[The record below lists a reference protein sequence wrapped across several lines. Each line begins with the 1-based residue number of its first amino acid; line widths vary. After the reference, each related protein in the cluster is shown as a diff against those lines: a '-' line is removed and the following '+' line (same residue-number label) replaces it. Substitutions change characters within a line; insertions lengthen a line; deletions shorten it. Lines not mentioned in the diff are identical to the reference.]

1 MRCRYR
7 LHIFL
12 ELLYVFELTG
22 EGRVLKGA
30 PGNDIFELV
39 QGRMRNMGDMT
50 SRLGRTLCGAAAT
63 LILLAGTGG
72 AMAMP
77 SLPVAQNGGAHYVQ
91 LAGIFGESD
100 EEKAARLAVQQ
111 REQAQDASLAN
122 LTQRVS
128 DLEHTLRQLTGQL
141 EEAGHANML
150 LQQKIQRMQKDFDYR
165 LCQISARQLGADTG
179 SAAGNDAAG
188 QATINCGA
196 LNGAGGQSGG
206 PYGAQSPAQGQAAPA
221 GAQPS
226 GVLGTLP
233 AATALPQP
241 QAGAQSQ
248 PQMGSNSAATGP
260 APASDGVSRKAF
272 SAAMNLLAKAQY
284 DQARAAF
291 QSFADT
297 YPKDDLAPQAV
308 YWIGSIAYVQ
318 KDFPGAAR
326 AFAEEI
332 KDYPDSPRGPESML
346 KLGQSLLAMN
356 QKDEG
361 CTTLGALRRKY
372 PHASKAIRSQAAAAR
387 RDARCH

>member
-1 MRCRYR
+1 M
-7 LHIFL
+7 
-12 ELLYVFELTG
+12 
-22 EGRVLKGA
+22 K
-30 PGNDIFELV
+30 
-39 QGRMRNMGDMT
+39 NMGDTT

-63 LILLAGTGG
+63 LIFLAGART
-72 AMAMP
+72 AIAMP
-77 SLPVAQNGGAHYVQ
+77 SVPATQNGGSHYVQ

-100 EEKAARLAVQQ
+100 EEKAARLAAQQ

-141 EEAGHANML
+141 EEANHANML
-150 LQQKIQRMQKDFDYR
+150 LQQKIARMKKDFDYR
-165 LCQISARQLGADTG
+165 LCQISARQLGAAT
-179 SAAGNDAAG
+179 SAGNDAAS
-188 QATINCGA
+188 QPSIDCAA

-206 PYGAQSPAQGQAAPA
+206 QYAGQAQIGPAAGAPA
-221 GAQPS
+221 GAQSS

-233 AATALPQP
+233 AGTALPQAQTPGDGQSRP
-241 QAGAQSQ
+241 Q
-248 PQMGSNSAATGP
+248 SAANSGTVAP
-260 APASDGVSRKAF
+260 APTGNGVSRKAF

-291 QSFADT
+291 RSFADT

-318 KDFPGAAR
+318 KDYPGAAR

-332 KDYPDSPRGPESML
+332 KEYPDSPRGPEAML

-372 PHASKAIRSQAAAAR
+372 PHASKAIRRQAASAR